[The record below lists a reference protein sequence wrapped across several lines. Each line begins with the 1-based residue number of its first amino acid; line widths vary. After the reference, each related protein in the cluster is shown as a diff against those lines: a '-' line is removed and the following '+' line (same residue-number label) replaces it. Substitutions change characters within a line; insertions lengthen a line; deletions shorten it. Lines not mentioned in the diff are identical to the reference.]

1 MARIRLDRAAL
12 NRTITN
18 ASRRELTEASRQVVN
33 RAKVLVPVKTG
44 RLRGSIRAEPPRIF
58 SLRGSVTV
66 GSDLEYA
73 GFVNDGTPA
82 HAIRPRG
89 GRRSRRNPNRPGMLR
104 FMVGGRVVFAREVW
118 HPGTKPNP
126 FLDRALREV
135 AAARGYSFRV
145 RS

>member
-1 MARIRLDRAAL
+1 M
-12 NRTITN
+12 TI
-18 ASRRELTEASRQVVN
+18 
-33 RAKVLVPVKTG
+33 
-44 RLRGSIRAEPPRIF
+44 
-58 SLRGSVTV
+58 

-73 GFVNDGTPA
+73 GYVNDGTPRHWIYPKA
-82 HAIRPRG
+82 RRTRTGRP
-89 GRRSRRNPNRPGMLR
+89 PMLR
-104 FMVGGRVVFAREVW
+104 FQVGGETVFARAVN